1 MGDQA
6 MDFYDLLAPE
16 TRADPY
22 QLYHRMRREAP
33 VSWSEQLQSWVI
45 VRYRDVFPLLRDPCL
60 STARPWR
67 EGDNRAERGRPDL
80 LVLRKAL
87 ARWLAFLD
95 PPDPIAIRAIAD
107 HVFTPGVIA
116 RIRRRLQRVVDALID
131 RTAPLGQ
138 IDVIR
143 DLARPLPV
151 LALTMLLGAPG
162 ADRAQVLAWTD
173 QIGQAAETY
182 SGPAFQEH
190 AGASLEL
197 LARYYEGLITRLPD
211 PSLDALLSPQGPE
224 IALSEA
230 EEMLATAA
238 MFTFAG
244 HATTQNLIGNAM
256 ATLLRHPEQ
265 LSRLKKHPSLTII
278 ALEELMRYESPI
290 QYLHRVALVDTE
302 VEGSVIRAGQMVLLC
317 IGSANRDPEQFRNAD
332 LLDIARANNR
342 HLTFGQDAHFSFS
355 AALSRLV
362 GQIVIETLV
371 RRLDSP
377 RLLSPTLEWQPDLIA
392 RGLASLPVAFDAL
405 AYIERAA

>member
-6 MDFYDLLAPE
+6 MDFYDLLAPD

-22 QLYHRMRREAP
+22 QLYQRMRKDAP
-33 VSWSEQLQSWVI
+33 IYWSEQLQSWVI
-45 VRYRDVFPLLRDPCL
+45 VRYRDVFPLLRDPYL

-87 ARWLAFLD
+87 ARWLTFLD

-107 HVFTPGVIA
+107 HVFTPTVVGRV
-116 RIRRRLQRVVDALID
+116 RRRLQRVIDALID

-151 LALTMLLGAPG
+151 LTLTMLLGAPR
-162 ADRAQVLAWTD
+162 ADRP
-173 QIGQAAETY
+173 QILGWADRIGRAAEVY

-190 AGASLEL
+190 AGESVER
-197 LARYYEGLITRLPD
+197 LAHYYEELIARLPD
-211 PSLDALLSPQGPE
+211 RSLDALLGPQRSQ
-224 IALSEA
+224 ARLSEA

-265 LSRLKKHPSLTII
+265 LSRLKEHPSLTII

-302 VEGSVIRAGQMVLLC
+302 VEGRVIEAGQMVLLC

-362 GQIVIETLV
+362 GQIAIETLV
-371 RRLDSP
+371 RRLESP
-377 RLLSPTLEWQPDLIA
+377 RLLGQTLDWQPDLIA
-392 RGLASLPVAFDAL
+392 RGLVSLPVGFDAL
-405 AYIERAA
+405 N